1 VVLPLLLAGVLTGC
15 QGNGST
21 AKVVPEKPA
30 AASEPAATDTPV
42 KPVEVE
48 VTVLTPKIAVEKPVL
63 DLGEIGTDTRNKGKF
78 EFVNTGKA
86 PLKILQVFS
95 CCGVTTK
102 GVEKGQ
108 EYAPGDGG
116 ALEFEFITG
125 STTLPGATRELR
137 LQTNDPDKPIVSLTI
152 KAVIVRRVESGPKK
166 LRLFLR
172 RENAGCEN
180 VTLRSL
186 DGKPFSIVSLRS
198 TANALSGEFDPNT
211 QATEFS
217 IKLHADMEKL
227 ARNVRGVISIDLT
240 HPECGNIRVPF
251 DVLPEFTINPA
262 YIVVWDLKSGQTL
275 ERDIQVRG
283 NYQNDF
289 EIESV
294 SSQKGM
300 VTLLDKKKVDDHYE
314 LRIQIKTPERTDNAA
329 MTTDVVEVKIK
340 GGETVSIPFRGVY
353 VEG

>member
-1 VVLPLLLAGVLTGC
+1 LPVLLAGILTGC
-15 QGNGST
+15 QGNDST
-21 AKVVPEKPA
+21 AKVVSERPA
-30 AASEPAATDTPV
+30 AGVEPAATDAPA
-42 KPVEVE
+42 KPVELE
-48 VTVLTPKIAVEKPVL
+48 VTVLTPKITVEKPVL
-63 DLGEIGTDTRNKGKF
+63 DLGEIGTDTKNKGKF

-95 CCGVTTK
+95 CCGVTTS

-116 ALEFEFITG
+116 ALEFEYVTG
-125 STTLPGATRELR
+125 ASALPAVTRELR
-137 LQTNDPDKPIVSLTI
+137 MQTNDPDKPIVSFTI
-152 KAVIVRRVESGPKK
+152 KAVIVRRVESGPKR

-180 VTLRSL
+180 VTIRSL
-186 DGKPFSIVSLRS
+186 DGKPFSIVSFRS

-211 QATEFS
+211 RATEFS
-217 IKLHADMEKL
+217 VKLHADMEKL

-251 DVLPEFTINPA
+251 DVLPEFTVNPA
-262 YIVVWDLKSGQTL
+262 YIMVWDLKSGQTL
-275 ERDIQVRG
+275 ERDIQILG
-283 NYQNDF
+283 NYQSDF

-300 VTLLDKKKVDDHYE
+300 VTLLDKKKVDNRYE